1 MNRVSTKNIF
11 IAIVLS
17 LSAHAA
23 VFSSWTNDELHIPQA
38 GGQGMTVTLVVQAN
52 KAPAPITPQVKPS
65 PQAEPKPASA
75 SKPENIKQP
84 LPQKKIVSVTT
95 KVTAALA
102 TTTTQEDDHTQPET
116 EDLVEPSVP
125 DTTAVQAETP
135 QEQSNQHASFE
146 SSNRRLASVLK
157 KAFNAEFYYP
167 RMAIRRGW
175 QGKVQL
181 GLRIEANGKLSDI
194 RIMEGSGY
202 DLLDKAALN
211 TLAKVDVLETAVALL
226 DGRSLELILPVEY
239 RLL

>member
-1 MNRVSTKNIF
+1 MHQTSTKPILLTLL
-11 IAIVLS
+11 LS
-17 LSAHAA
+17 LVAHS
-23 VFSSWTNDELHIPQA
+23 VFFTSWTNDELHIPQA

-52 KAPAPITPQVKPS
+52 KAPAPITPKVKPS

-84 LPQKKIVSVTT
+84 PQKKIASVTT
-95 KVTAALA
+95 KVTAAPN
-102 TTTTQEDDHTQPET
+102 TTTTQENDHAQPET

-125 DTTAVQAETP
+125 DTTAIQAETS

-157 KAFNAEFYYP
+157 KAFNAKFYYP
-167 RMAIRRGW
+167 RMAVRRGW
-175 QGKVQL
+175 QGTVQL

-211 TLAKVDVLETAVALL
+211 TLAKVDVLETAITLL